1 MRKASKEA
9 PAAPVAHRSISRS
22 LIEDWARKH
31 QVEFPTAEKVHWLTR
46 VLHAITATAIGG
58 DFALIGGSAIVFLYR
73 GMYRFSTDLDLDFV
87 GNRNL
92 GQKGQREVDERQ
104 KQDRKTLEGIAGD
117 LRMTFKIR
125 SEPGNRFAQYELS
138 YPSAYTR
145 KGSVELDISYRYGHS
160 VLGTVM
166 RPWPIKS
173 PSVAP
178 DFKVATLREEE
189 LYAGKVIA
197 MVEAKERLD
206 FPSHIGLLTK
216 RKIRHLFDIYLLAQE
231 VFDGESKLN
240 LGRFRDL
247 VLLFGMTRIGKF
259 EYFRGNAIGS
269 YTEADVRTE
278 LRSVVPR
285 DFPVPAVEEM
295 KWTVRKFLDRHA
307 FNYTEREHRFMED
320 FRVGRFRPED
330 LFGSGDTARKLRDT
344 QYYREILGKVR
355 PLAQRGSSRGKR
367 MTGKGRP

>member
-1 MRKASKEA
+1 MPKASKQA
-9 PAAPVAHRSISRS
+9 SAASPADSPISRK

-31 QVEFPTAEKVHWLTR
+31 RVEFPTAEKVLWLTR
-46 VLHAITATAIGG
+46 VLHAITTTGMG
-58 DFALIGGSAIVFLYR
+58 RDFALMGGSAIVFLYR
-73 GMYRFSTDLDLDFV
+73 DMYRFSTDLDLDFV

-92 GQKGQREVDERQ
+92 GQKGQREVSERQ
-104 KQDRKTLEGIAGD
+104 KQDRETLEGIASD
-117 LRMTFKIR
+117 LEMTFTIR
-125 SEPGNRFAQYELS
+125 SKLENRFAQYELT
-138 YPSAYTR
+138 YRSAYTR
-145 KGSVELDISYRYGHS
+145 RGSVELDISYRYGHS
-160 VLGTVM
+160 VLGTVT
-166 RPWPIKS
+166 RPWPIIVR
-173 PSVAP
+173 SVAP
-178 DFKVATLREEE
+178 EFKVATLREEE

-216 RKIRHLFDIYLLAQE
+216 RKIRHLFDVYLLAQE
-231 VFDGESKLN
+231 VFDRESKLN
-240 LGRFRDL
+240 LRRFRDL

-285 DFPVPAVEEM
+285 DLPVPAVEEM
-295 KWTVRKFLDRHA
+295 KWIVRKFLDRHVL
-307 FNYTEREHRFMED
+307 NYTEREHRFMED
-320 FRVGRFRPED
+320 FRAGQFRPED
-330 LFGSGDTARKLRDT
+330 LFGSGATARKLRDT

-355 PLAQRGSSRGKR
+355 PMPQRGSSRGKR

>member
-1 MRKASKEA
+1 MRKATKEA
-9 PAAPVAHRSISRS
+9 PAAPVAHSSISPS
-22 LIEDWARKH
+22 FIEDRARKH
-31 QVEFPTAEKVHWLTR
+31 QIEFPTAEKVHWLTR
-46 VLHAITATAIGG
+46 VLHAITATTMGK

-73 GMYRFSTDLDLDFV
+73 DMYRFSTDLDLDFV

-92 GQKGQREVDERQ
+92 GRRGNREVDERHT
-104 KQDRKTLEGIAGD
+104 QDRATLEGIARD
-117 LRMTFKIR
+117 LGMTFRIR
-125 SEPGNRFAQYELS
+125 SEPGHRFAHYELT

-160 VLGTVM
+160 VLGTVT
-166 RPWPIKS
+166 RPWPIIAEGI
-173 PSVAP
+173 AP
-178 DFKVATLREEE
+178 RFKVATLKEEE
-189 LYAGKVIA
+189 LYASKVIA

-216 RKIRHLFDIYLLAQE
+216 RKIRHLFDVYLLAQK
-231 VFDGESKLN
+231 VLDGENKFDLK
-240 LGRFRDL
+240 RFRNL

-307 FNYTEREHRFMED
+307 FNYAEREHRFMED

-330 LFGSGDTARKLRDT
+330 LFGSRDTARKLRDT

-355 PLAQRGSSRGKR
+355 PLPQRGSSRGKR